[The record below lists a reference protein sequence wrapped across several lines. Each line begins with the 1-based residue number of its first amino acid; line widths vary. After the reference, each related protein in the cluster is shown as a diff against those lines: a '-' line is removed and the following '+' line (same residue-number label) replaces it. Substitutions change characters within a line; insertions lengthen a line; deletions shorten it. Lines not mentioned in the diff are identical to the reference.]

1 MSDHK
6 DTPADDES
14 DKNKASDNV
23 VSFHRPDPEGQGIP
37 QGELRSIIDNMQD
50 TYYRVNNLGQ
60 IVHISRAIKA
70 LLGYEP
76 EELIGQQVAE
86 MYADPLQR
94 EELLNGLKYNSGVI
108 DNFQTRLRH
117 KDGSAVWV
125 SVSSHYIR
133 NEHGIVIGIE
143 GSGRNIEEQKK
154 AELLINEREQHLQL
168 MTEQMPAILWT
179 TDDVFS
185 IISFTGAGLDAIG
198 LKQNEVI
205 GKSIYDFFPSRGE
218 DHQIVASH
226 IRACSGK
233 TETFELVLKTRTFQC
248 HIEPLRNE
256 DDAIVGVL
264 GFALDITERKLAE
277 ARMNKLS
284 RAIEQTADSVVVTD
298 CNGIVEYVNKAF
310 EQDTGY
316 SAIEVIGQKS
326 SMTRSGKH
334 SDEFYADL
342 WNTILAGKVYRNV
355 LINRCKDGTLY
366 HEEKTITPL
375 MDDTG
380 KISHFISTGRDITE
394 RLQVQERLKFM
405 AHHDSLT
412 GLPNRVLFTDR
423 LEHALDKMSRQD
435 SFIAVMFLDMDRFK
449 IINDTLGHDTGDE
462 ALRIIAS
469 RISKC
474 VRNEDTVA
482 RLGGDEFA
490 ILLEGVSRARDAAP
504 IAHKILN
511 SLSGSLTI
519 EGHELFITTSIGI
532 SLYPTDGNDS
542 RTLLKHADIAMY
554 RAKEEGRN
562 SYQFYSSDMSAMTF
576 ERLNLETSLRHALQR
591 QEFVLHYQ
599 PQVDTDSDKL
609 IGIEALLRWQH
620 PDLGIVYPGDFI
632 PLLEDT
638 GMIVDVGE
646 WVMREACRQCRQWND
661 NGHNVR
667 VSVNISSRQFG
678 VRGFTDSIRA
688 ILCETGLPPTM
699 LDLEIT
705 ETVVIEHCRHTMD
718 VFRELQGMGVSLTLD
733 DFGTGYSSLSYLKR
747 IPIKALKIDGSF
759 VRDVANDED
768 DAGMV
773 RAIIAMARSLHLEV
787 IAEGVE
793 TRAQSE
799 FLRSESCNVCQGHY
813 FSRPVTAEELEKV
826 LQDSQ

>member
-14 DKNKASDNV
+14 GENKASDNV
-23 VSFHRPDPEGQGIP
+23 VSFHNPDLEGQRIP
-37 QGELRSIIDNMQD
+37 EDELRNILDNMQD

-60 IVHISRAIKA
+60 IVHVSRAIKN

-76 EELIGQQVAE
+76 EELIGQQMAE
-86 MYADPLQR
+86 IYADPLQR
-94 EELLNGLKYNSGVI
+94 EDLLNGLKNNRGVI
-108 DNFQTRLRH
+108 DNFQTRLRR
-117 KDGSAVWV
+117 KDGSMVWI

-133 NEHGIVIGIE
+133 NEHGVVVGIE

-154 AELLINEREQHLQL
+154 AELLIHEREAHLRL
-168 MTEQMPAILWT
+168 LTEQMPAILWT

-185 IISFTGAGLDAIG
+185 IVSFTGAGLDAIG
-198 LKQNEVI
+198 VKQNEVI
-205 GKSIYDFFPSRGE
+205 GRSIYDFFPSGGE
-218 DHQIVASH
+218 DQQMVTSH
-226 IRACSGK
+226 IRAYSGE
-233 TETFELVLKTRTFQC
+233 TETFELALKTRTFQC
-248 HIEPLRNE
+248 YIEPLRNE
-256 DDAIVGVL
+256 DDSIVGVL
-264 GFALDITERKLAE
+264 GFALDITDRKLAE
-277 ARMNKLS
+277 ARMRKLS

-298 CNGIVEYVNKAF
+298 CDGIVEYVNKAF
-310 EQDTGY
+310 EQNTGY
-316 SAIEVIGQKS
+316 SAAEVIGQKS

-355 LINRCKDGTLY
+355 LINKRKDGALY

-375 MDDTG
+375 TDDTG
-380 KISHFISTGRDITE
+380 NITHFISTGKDITE

-405 AHHDSLT
+405 AHHDALT

-423 LEHALDKMSRQD
+423 LEHALDKTSRQD

-449 IINDTLGHDTGDE
+449 IINDTLGHDAGDE
-462 ALRIIAS
+462 ALCVIAR
-469 RISKC
+469 RISEC

-490 ILLEGVSRARDAAP
+490 ILLEGVSRARDSAP
-504 IAHKILN
+504 IARKILN
-511 SLSGSLTI
+511 SLSSSLTI

-591 QEFVLHYQ
+591 QEFVVYYQ
-599 PQVDTDSDKL
+599 PQVDMNSDKV
-609 IGIEALLRWQH
+609 ISIEALLRWQH

-661 NGHNVR
+661 NGHDVR

-678 VRGFTDSIRA
+678 VRGFTDGIRT
-688 ILCETGLPPTM
+688 ILRETGLPSTM

-705 ETVVIEHCRHTMD
+705 ETVIIEHCRHTMD
-718 VFRELQGMGVSLTLD
+718 VFRELQGMDITLTLD

-759 VRDVANDED
+759 VRDVTNDED
-768 DAGMV
+768 DAGIV
-773 RAIIAMARSLHLEV
+773 RAIIGMAKSLHLEV

-793 TRAQSE
+793 TRAQGE
-799 FLRSESCNVCQGHY
+799 FLRNELCDAYQGNY
-813 FSRPVTAEELEKV
+813 FSSPVTVEELGK
-826 LQDSQ
+826 LLSDTQ